1 MKKHCL
7 RILIA
12 VLGVA
17 GLGAATKAQSL
28 DKITV
33 NVPYEFVVAGQT
45 LPAGN
50 YIVDRGAD
58 DNLNTLILSSFEN
71 HVNTFFVANQAES
84 IPDGKA
90 EVVFEQIDGQHFVSQ
105 IKTAEH
111 VFTIPVT
118 RSQIMEA
125 TAKSHGGSS
134 AMGSSAGS
142 K

>member
-7 RILIA
+7 RSLIA

-17 GLGAATKAQSL
+17 GLGATTKAQSL

-50 YIVDRGAD
+50 YTVDRGAD

-111 VFTIPVT
+111 VFTIPAP
-118 RSQIMEA
+118 RSQIM
-125 TAKSHGGSS
+125 
-134 AMGSSAGS
+134 
-142 K
+142 